1 MDLVVLNAYTSL
13 EIPPK
18 TNVVIPLEPYQVA
31 ACLRD
36 LKTRDVGDES
46 RIPHLSLHAKMH
58 IRSEIAAEW
67 RVHVGSLAYP
77 LLPIEP
83 VTDATLV
90 SLRSA
95 LIFAHP
101 FARHSSP

>member
-18 TNVVIPLEPYQVA
+18 TNVVIPLEPYQVV
-31 ACLRD
+31 ACLRN

-67 RVHVGSLAYP
+67 RVHLGSY
-77 LLPIEP
+77 
-83 VTDATLV
+83 
-90 SLRSA
+90 SLSIAPNR
-95 LIFAHP
+95 
-101 FARHSSP
+101 ARH